1 MSISLLMV
9 FGLMVIVTAWLA
21 VSWSLRYR
29 AVDRIRVAEAAVV
42 EGIRAESSDPTGPL
56 ARWLFLANYRSAA
69 APVVFIG
76 ATTACIG
83 FGGLAALVVSRA
95 GLAAVLAQ
103 GFVYIPGGLGDALAS
118 IADAAPWI
126 LVALIS
132 SAPLLIVRASRRQ
145 RVQQAEED
153 LPLILELLA
162 SLAEGGLGFD
172 AALAKILHAQ
182 PAARSLP
189 SELRTFQAE
198 LRVGVSRVQALRRL
212 AWRLDIPAVSSFV
225 SALVHAEQVGASL
238 AETLRYQSG
247 DLRNARRERVLLQA
261 QALPVKLVFPLVI
274 CFLPSI
280 FITTL
285 GPALYQLTKV
295 LNLSTFKGTPLP

>member
-1 MSISLLMV
+1 MSISLLIV
-9 FGLMVIVTAWLA
+9 FGLVVIAAAWMA
-21 VSWSLRYR
+21 VSWALRYR
-29 AVDRIRVAEAAVV
+29 AVDRIRVAETAGT
-42 EGIRAESSDPTGPL
+42 EGIGAGAPDPTGPL
-56 ARWLFLANYRSAA
+56 ARWLYLANYRSPA

-83 FGGLAALVVSRA
+83 FGALAALVASRA
-95 GLAAVLAQ
+95 GLVAVLVE
-103 GFVYIPGGLGDALAS
+103 GFAYIPGGLGDALAS

-126 LVALIS
+126 LVTLIAA
-132 SAPLLIVRASRRQ
+132 APLLIVRASRRQ
-145 RVQQAEED
+145 RVQQVEED

-182 PAARSLP
+182 PADRSLP

-198 LRVGVSRVQALRRL
+198 LRVGVGRVQALRRL
-212 AWRLDIPAVSSFV
+212 AWRLDITAVSSFV
-225 SALVHAEQVGASL
+225 AALVHAEQVGASL

-261 QALPVKLVFPLVI
+261 QALPVKLVFPLVL

-295 LNLSTFKGTPLP
+295 LNLSTLRGTPLP

>member
-1 MSISLLMV
+1 MTISILIV
-9 FGLMVIVTAWLA
+9 FGLAVIAAAWLA
-21 VSWSLRYR
+21 VAWALRYR
-29 AVDRIRVAEAAVV
+29 AVDRIRVSEAPAVERV
-42 EGIRAESSDPTGPL
+42 ASASGDPTGPL
-56 ARWLFLANYRSAA
+56 ARWLYLADYRSPA

-76 ATTACIG
+76 LTAASIG
-83 FGGLAALVVSRA
+83 AGTLAALAASHA
-95 GLAAVLAQ
+95 GMVDLLVQ
-103 GFVYIPGGLGDALAS
+103 GFIFIPGGLGDALAG
-118 IADAAPWI
+118 IAGAAPWI
-126 LVALIS
+126 LVATVA
-132 SAPLLIVRASRRQ
+132 SAPMLVVRAARRRRMQ
-145 RVQQAEED
+145 EAEED

-172 AALAKILHAQ
+172 AALTKILHAQ
-182 PAARSLP
+182 PPDRSLP
-189 SELRTFQAE
+189 AELRTFQAE
-198 LRVGVSRVQALRRL
+198 LRVGVGRVQALRRL
-212 AWRLDIPAVSSFV
+212 AWRLDITAVSSFV

-285 GPALYQLTKV
+285 GPALHQLTKV